1 MIYDSMTG
9 LMCNEWFVAP
19 GRDHRR
25 HMLSRVTDVDVAVKH
40 CRKTAVAVQAG
51 GYIGMWPIRMAKFFS
66 IVHTFE
72 PVPANYECLEENVKH
87 IRGVVTHRD
96 VLSDKA
102 GQPISMKF
110 HKMWG
115 SHVIDAP
122 AEADGDIVTGLS
134 TTIDTLELPVCDLIY
149 LDIEGHEI
157 QALKGA
163 AETIKRCKPVITLE
177 VWEAN
182 RATYNAF
189 MLALGYVE
197 QQRTHSDVVYV
208 PS

>member
-1 MIYDSMTG
+1 MIYDPMTG

-66 IVHTFE
+66 VVHTFE
-72 PVPANYECLEENVKH
+72 PIPANYVCLEDNVKH
-87 IRGVVTHRD
+87 LPGVVTHRD

-102 GQPISMKF
+102 GETVKMKF

-115 SHVIDAP
+115 SHVINAP
-122 AEADGDIVTGLS
+122 IDADGDIVKAKT
-134 TTIDTLELPVCDLIY
+134 TTIDALELSVCDLIY
-149 LDIEGHEI
+149 LDIEGHELH
-157 QALKGA
+157 ALAGA
-163 AETIKRCKPVITLE
+163 IETIKRCRPVITLE

-182 RATYNAF
+182 RVEYNAY
-189 MLALGYVE
+189 MHGYGYTE
-197 QQRTHSDVVYV
+197 AKRTHSDVVYV